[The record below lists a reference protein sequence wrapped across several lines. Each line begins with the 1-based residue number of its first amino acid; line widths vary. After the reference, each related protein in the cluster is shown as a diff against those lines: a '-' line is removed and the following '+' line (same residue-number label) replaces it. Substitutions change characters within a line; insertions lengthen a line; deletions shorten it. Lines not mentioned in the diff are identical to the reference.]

1 MGSLSLEKGKL
12 VSNRNAEEGLHSPPQ
27 SFEACL
33 EEARKIFANASAD
46 CSKVSLPD
54 QAVMFRDVDRLRWF
68 MLPSEALEILQR
80 GSRCE
85 IASDVPFVPKSYE
98 SYTPRN
104 WVDFVPEIPSV
115 TTANIVQKAMK
126 TAKAELDPKSKSLV
140 NIEDLGRVSNNF
152 DNSPTARNSLVTDN
166 RRKSL
171 EKIVDRQPISNLIS
185 TMSLMDV
192 TREEFNDGVQVTSSS
207 VLELNP
213 DDGENNQEES
223 SSLKFERRDSKRI
236 ALVSKSV
243 ISRGWHT
250 PPKSIY
256 KPTVEAINEFKM
268 LRDGDKVL
276 VCLSGGKDS
285 LSLLHTLHQY
295 QYAASASGVKFLL
308 GAITVDPQSSFYDPS
323 PLIPYLET
331 LGVSYFYEEQGIIE
345 KASQIPDLQS
355 ICSFC
360 SRMKRG
366 RLYAAARREGWNV
379 LALGQHLDDLTE
391 SFFMSIFH
399 NGRLRTMKAHYA
411 VKENDLR
418 VVRPFVYVREKDLRQ
433 FAEYQGLPIIA
444 ENCPGCFDAPKERYR
459 IKQMLAQQ
467 EVMFPKLFASLL
479 SALHPLMAFGRVG
492 VESKI
497 MGTRFSWK
505 KDGEDANFYFN
516 LDDEEID
523 AMHEPTQL

>member
-1 MGSLSLEKGKL
+1 MAFSSFATCEELLVLGSHSAPRLPIFSFLVKPKMGRYLHHNYVCAVLNDVFGIQSRGGCARLDRSTLRRRTEGSQYEMLRPGFTRLNFAYFLDDDQAKFVIDAVIMAAENAWKLLPYYKFNPETGEWRHNTESGKL

-46 CSKVSLPD
+46 CAKVSLPD

-85 IASDVPFVPKSYE
+85 IANDVPFVPKSYE

-104 WVDFVPEIPSV
+104 WVDFVQEIPSV

-126 TAKAELDPKSKSLV
+126 TAKAELDPKSKSRE
-140 NIEDLGRVSNNF
+140 NFEDLGRVSNNF
-152 DNSPTARNSLVTDN
+152 DNSPTTRNSLVTDN
-166 RRKSL
+166 RRKSS
-171 EKIVDRQPISNLIS
+171 EKIVDRQPISKLIS

-223 SSLKFERRDSKRI
+223 SLLKFERRDSKRI
-236 ALVSKSV
+236 ALVS
-243 ISRGWHT
+243 
-250 PPKSIY
+250 
-256 KPTVEAINEFKM
+256 
-268 LRDGDKVL
+268 
-276 VCLSGGKDS
+276 
-285 LSLLHTLHQY
+285 
-295 QYAASASGVKFLL
+295 
-308 GAITVDPQSSFYDPS
+308 
-323 PLIPYLET
+323 
-331 LGVSYFYEEQGIIE
+331 
-345 KASQIPDLQS
+345 
-355 ICSFC
+355 
-360 SRMKRG
+360 
-366 RLYAAARREGWNV
+366 
-379 LALGQHLDDLTE
+379 
-391 SFFMSIFH
+391 
-399 NGRLRTMKAHYA
+399 
-411 VKENDLR
+411 KENDLR

-505 KDGEDANFYFN
+505 KDGEDA
-516 LDDEEID
+516 
-523 AMHEPTQL
+523 